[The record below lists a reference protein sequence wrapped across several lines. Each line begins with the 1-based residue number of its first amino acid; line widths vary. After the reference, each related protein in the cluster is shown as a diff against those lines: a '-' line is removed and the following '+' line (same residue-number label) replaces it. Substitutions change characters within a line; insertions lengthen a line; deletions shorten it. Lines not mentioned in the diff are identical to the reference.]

1 MLNTYRMKSKILEE
15 LSRTCPLE
23 IRLRVTTEMAFIS
36 LLTELGYREDKM
48 WTEEEDEILTK
59 LCLFSKKVTQWHLKE
74 IEQWEKDGRP

>member
-1 MLNTYRMKSKILEE
+1 MKSKILEE

-23 IRLRVTTEMAFIS
+23 IRLRVTTEMSFIS

>member
-1 MLNTYRMKSKILEE
+1 MRSKILEE
-15 LSRTCPLE
+15 LSKTCPLE

-48 WTEEEDEILTK
+48 WTEDENEILTK
-59 LCLFSKKVTQWHLKE
+59 LCLFAKKVTQWHLKE